1 MIRHREE
8 EGAVAVIVA
17 LLLVVFMAAVALTV
31 DVGGLYLRRRA
42 LVNGSDAAALGA
54 ARTCAR
60 GVGNDSRFGSPEEAA
75 DFEVQAN
82 APITDAEV
90 DPITNITYPPAGG
103 CAAPT
108 QYGHLTVQY
117 TSQQALYFAPVL
129 GFNHESPVTTTAT
142 ASWGLGSNNPIPIV
156 LTSAVSTG
164 ACTIPPLAFPTAGST
179 CSFWYDNDRLG
190 GGNFA
195 FLSLNAAGWDVPQNS
210 QCPASQAGGSSN
222 LKNWINGSLP
232 ASVALNWTDPTY
244 VCTETGIRGV
254 QNASLNCPNP
264 GNQGNQ
270 SSVWEALEC
279 LAVVHAVRDFPI
291 NWEGCGN
298 PIAPCPP
305 VAGAPS
311 QGTVYTGS
319 PGNPTIDKYDI
330 IGFASMK
337 VMDVVTPQEAQGQ
350 TTTTQQPWD
359 TANYAY
365 DASGI
370 TLNTI
375 LPAGSIVDYMWTG
388 THQQG
393 QQTVQVGG
401 RCTFTTNQDT
411 PAGPYTW
418 QAFGGNGNGCPA
430 NGDSLNAGQPNPLSI
445 TYPVTTTTYTP
456 CGPPPPGNSSAMCV
470 ILEYQHSTL
479 DADFP
484 PGTDNNT
491 IIRLCDL
498 AFDTCLD
505 Q

>member
-1 MIRHREE
+1 MIDRRRE

-42 LVNGSDAAALGA
+42 LVNGSDAAALSA

-60 GVGNDSRFGSPEEAA
+60 GVGDDPRFNSAEDAA

-82 APITDAEV
+82 SPIAADEV
-90 DPITNITYPPAGG
+90 TPTNLTYPPPGG
-103 CAAPT
+103 CANPS
-108 QYGHLTVQY
+108 QYGHATVQY
-117 TSQQALYFAPVL
+117 TSDQALYFPPVL
-129 GFNHESPVTTTAT
+129 GFSHETPVTTTAT

-156 LTSAVSTG
+156 LTPALSTG
-164 ACTIPPLAFPTAGST
+164 TCTIPPLGTPSTGTT
-179 CSFWYDNDRLG
+179 CSYWYDNDRLG

-195 FLSLNAAGWDVPQNS
+195 FLTLNAAGWDVPSTSN
-210 QCPASQAGGSSN
+210 CAGGQAGGSSN
-222 LKNWINGSLP
+222 LKGWINGSLP

-254 QNASLNCPNP
+254 QNGSLNCSNPNNP
-264 GNQGNQ
+264 GNQ

-279 LAVVHAVRDFPI
+279 LAAVHAIRDFPI
-291 NWEGCGN
+291 NWEG
-298 PIAPCPP
+298 PSAPP
-305 VAGAPS
+305 VANAPS
-311 QGTVYTGS
+311 QGTIHTGS

-337 VMDVVTPQEAQGQ
+337 VMDVVTPQEAAGQ

-359 TANYAY
+359 PSNYSFN
-365 DASGI
+365 ASRI
-370 TLNTI
+370 TLTAT
-375 LPAGSIVDYMWTG
+375 LPSGSVVTYTWTG
-388 THQQG
+388 TRQQG
-393 QQTVQVGG
+393 QRTVNVGG
-401 RCTFTTNQDT
+401 TCTFTTGQPT
-411 PAGPYTW
+411 APGQYTW
-418 QAFGGNGNGCPA
+418 PAFGGNGSQCPG
-430 NGDSLNAGQPNPLSI
+430 NGDTLNQGQPNPLSI

-479 DADFP
+479 DSDFP

-491 IIRLCDL
+491 VVRLCDL
-498 AFDTCLD
+498 AYDTCLD
-505 Q
+505 QR